1 MTDEDNDSNNGIGL
15 ITGDPKKAINKIS
28 ITMTLTMIL
37 AISYLI
43 VDSIWVAGL
52 GFNALA
58 ALGFISPL
66 FMIILG
72 LGSGLGTGATS
83 LIARCIG
90 ANDKNK
96 ANNAGMHSILLT
108 LIISIALPLFSFI
121 FLKDIL
127 LVIGAGSVLTLAN
140 DYGQIIFLGSFALLF
155 NGVGSSI
162 LRAEGD
168 MNRATYAIA
177 LSSILNMVIAPI
189 FIYTL
194 KLGISGAAIATVFS
208 SLVSCVVIF
217 YWILIKKDTYIAL
230 KLKNFSFN
238 MGIIKDILVVTLPAS
253 VEFFI
258 MSITTIIINAMLIIV
273 GGTTGVAVYTAGW
286 RIVTL
291 GMTPAMGIET
301 ALLIVAGVAFG
312 AKNYKK
318 LELSFNY
325 SIKLAVVISLV
336 LTGITYIFAPSIA
349 WLFTYSSNSAILAPS
364 IVEAIRIF
372 SLIFITIPF
381 GLASS
386 SMFQAMG
393 KGHTSLV
400 LIVIRDLILSLVAA
414 YTLGIVLHLGTNGI
428 YWGIVIGI
436 SLGSAISYLYS
447 RIFLKHFK
455 KDAVNLT
462 TN

>member
-1 MTDEDNDSNNGIGL
+1 MTNEENNSNKGIGL
-15 ITGDPKKAINKIS
+15 ITGDPKKSHKKNIPP
-28 ITMTLTMIL
+28 MMLTMLL
-37 AISYLI
+37 ALSYLI

-52 GFNALA
+52 GFDALA

-66 FMIILG
+66 FMIIFG

-90 ANDKNK
+90 AEDKDK
-96 ANNAGMHSILLT
+96 ANNAGMNSILLT
-108 LIISIALPLFSFI
+108 LIISIALPIISLL

-127 LVIGAGSVLTLAN
+127 VLIGAGSVLTLAN
-140 DYGQIIFLGSFALLF
+140 EYGQIIFLGSFALLF
-155 NGVGSSI
+155 NTSGSSI

-177 LSSILNMVIAPI
+177 ISSLLNIIIAPI

-194 KLGISGAAIATVFS
+194 KLGISGASIATVLS
-208 SLVSCVVIF
+208 SLVSCIVIL

-238 MGIIKDILVVTLPAS
+238 IGIIKDILLVTLPAT

-273 GGTTGVAVYTAGW
+273 GGTTAVAVYTAGW
-286 RIVTL
+286 RIVTI

-325 SIKLAVVISLV
+325 SIKLAV
-336 LTGITYIFAPSIA
+336 
-349 WLFTYSSNSAILAPS
+349 LF
-364 IVEAIRIF
+364 
-372 SLIFITIPF
+372 
-381 GLASS
+381 
-386 SMFQAMG
+386 Q
-393 KGHTSLV
+393 
-400 LIVIRDLILSLVAA
+400 
-414 YTLGIVLHLGTNGI
+414 
-428 YWGIVIGI
+428 
-436 SLGSAISYLYS
+436 
-447 RIFLKHFK
+447 
-455 KDAVNLT
+455 
-462 TN
+462 

>member
-1 MTDEDNDSNNGIGL
+1 MTNDNKSNKGIEL
-15 ITGDPKKAINKIS
+15 ITGDPKKAIRKLS
-28 ITMTLTMIL
+28 FPMMLTMLL
-37 AISYLI
+37 ALSYLI

-52 GFNALA
+52 GFDALA

-66 FMIILG
+66 FMIIFG

-90 ANDKNK
+90 AKDKDK

-108 LIISIALPLFSFI
+108 LIISIALPIFSFL

-127 LVIGAGSVLTLAN
+127 VLIGAGSVLTLAN
-140 DYGQIIFLGSFALLF
+140 EYGQIIFLGSFALLF
-155 NGVGSSI
+155 NTLGSSI

-177 LSSILNMVIAPI
+177 ISSLLNMIIAPI

-194 KLGISGAAIATVFS
+194 KLGISGAAIATILS
-208 SLVSCVVIF
+208 SLVSCIVIL

-238 MGIIKDILVVTLPAS
+238 ISIIKDILLVTLPAT

-258 MSITTIIINAMLIIV
+258 MSITSIIINAMLIIV
-273 GGTTGVAVYTAGW
+273 GGTTAVAVYTAGW
-286 RIVTL
+286 RIVTI

-325 SIKLAVVISLV
+325 SIKFAVLISVVLAGLI
-336 LTGITYIFAPSIA
+336 YIFAPSLA

-364 IVEAIRIF
+364 IVEFIRIF
-372 SLIFITIPF
+372 SVFLVAIPF

-386 SMFQAMG
+386 SVFQAMG

-400 LIVIRDLILSLVAA
+400 LIIIRDLILSLIVA
-414 YTLGIVLHLGTNGI
+414 YILGFVLHLGANGI

-436 SLGSAISYLYS
+436 ILGSAISYLYFK
-447 RIFLKHFK
+447 IFLKRLK
-455 KDAVNLT
+455 KDAVNL
-462 TN
+462 NIN

>member
-1 MTDEDNDSNNGIGL
+1 MTNEEKSPNKGIGL
-15 ITGDPKKAINKIS
+15 ITGDPKRAIRKIS
-28 ITMTLTMIL
+28 FPMMLTMLL
-37 AISYLI
+37 ALSYLI

-52 GFNALA
+52 GFDALA

-66 FMIILG
+66 FMIIFG
-72 LGSGLGTGATS
+72 LGNGLGTGATS

-90 ANDKNK
+90 AEDKDK

-108 LIISIALPLFSFI
+108 LIISIALPTISLL

-127 LVIGAGSVLTLAN
+127 VLIGAGSVLTLAN
-140 DYGQIIFLGSFALLF
+140 EYGQIIFIGSFALLF
-155 NGVGSSI
+155 NSLGSSI

-177 LSSILNMVIAPI
+177 ISSLLNMIIAPL

-194 KLGISGAAIATVFS
+194 KLGISGAAIATILS
-208 SLVSCVVIF
+208 SLVSCIVIL

-230 KLKNFSFN
+230 KLKNFRFN
-238 MGIIKDILVVTLPAS
+238 MGIIKDILLVTLPAT

-258 MSITTIIINAMLIIV
+258 MSITSIIINAMLIIV
-273 GGTTGVAVYTAGW
+273 GGTTAVAVYTAGW
-286 RIVTL
+286 RIVTI

-325 SIKLAVVISLV
+325 SIKLAVLISVV
-336 LTGITYIFAPSIA
+336 LAGLIYIFAPSLA

-364 IVEAIRIF
+364 IVEFIRIF
-372 SLIFITIPF
+372 SIFLVAIPF

-386 SMFQAMG
+386 SVFQAMG

-400 LIVIRDLILSLVAA
+400 LIIIRDLILSLIVA
-414 YTLGIVLHLGTNGI
+414 YLLGFVLHLGAIGI

-436 SLGSAISYLYS
+436 ILGSAISYVYFK
-447 RIFLKHFK
+447 IFLKRLK
-455 KDAVNLT
+455 NDSVNL
-462 TN
+462 NIN

>member
-15 ITGDPKKAINKIS
+15 ITGDPKRAIHKIS
-28 ITMTLTMIL
+28 FTMTLTMIL

-52 GFNALA
+52 GFKALA

-90 ANDKNK
+90 AEDKDK

-108 LIISIALPLFSFI
+108 IIISIALPLFSYI

-127 LVIGAGSVLTLAN
+127 LLIGAGSVLTLAN

-177 LSSILNMVIAPI
+177 ISSILNMVIAPI

-194 KLGISGAAIATVFS
+194 KLGISGAAIATVLS

-238 MGIIKDILVVTLPAS
+238 TGIIKDILVVTLPAS

-273 GGTTGVAVYTAGW
+273 GGTTAVAVYTAGW

-325 SIKLAVVISLV
+325 SIKLAVLISLV
-336 LTGITYIFAPSIA
+336 LTDITYIFAPSIA
-349 WLFTYSSNSAILAPS
+349 WLFTYSSNSAILAPN
-364 IVEAIRIF
+364 IVETIRIF

-400 LIVIRDLILSLVAA
+400 LIVIRDLILSLIAA
-414 YTLGIVLHLGTNGI
+414 YTLGIGLHLGTNGI

-455 KDAVNLT
+455 KDAMNLT

>member
-1 MTDEDNDSNNGIGL
+1 MTNEDNKSNKGIGL
-15 ITGDPKKAINKIS
+15 ITGDPKKAIRKLS
-28 ITMTLTMIL
+28 FPMMLTMLL
-37 AISYLI
+37 ALSYLI

-52 GFNALA
+52 GFDALA

-66 FMIILG
+66 FMIIFG
-72 LGSGLGTGATS
+72 LGSGLGTGTTS

-90 ANDKNK
+90 AKDNDK

-108 LIISIALPLFSFI
+108 LIISIVLPIISLL

-127 LVIGAGSVLTLAN
+127 VLIGAGSVLTLAN
-140 DYGQIIFLGSFALLF
+140 EYGQIIFLGSFALLF
-155 NGVGSSI
+155 NSLGSSI

-168 MNRATYAIA
+168 INRATYAIA
-177 LSSILNMVIAPI
+177 ISSLLNMIIAPI

-194 KLGISGAAIATVFS
+194 KLGISGASIATVLS
-208 SLVSCVVIF
+208 SLVSCIVIL
-217 YWILIKKDTYIAL
+217 YWILIKRDTYIAL

-238 MGIIKDILVVTLPAS
+238 IEIIKDILLVTLPAT

-273 GGTTGVAVYTAGW
+273 GGTTAVAVYTAGW
-286 RIVTL
+286 RIVTI

-325 SIKLAVVISLV
+325 AIKLAVLISIV
-336 LTGITYIFAPSIA
+336 LAGLIYIFAPSLA

-364 IVEAIRIF
+364 IVEFIRIF
-372 SLIFITIPF
+372 SVFLIAIPF

-386 SMFQAMG
+386 SVFQAMG

-400 LIVIRDLILSLVAA
+400 LIIIRDLILSLIVA
-414 YTLGIVLHLGTNGI
+414 YILGFVLHLGANGI

-436 SLGSAISYLYS
+436 ILGSVISYLYFK
-447 RIFLKHFK
+447 IFLKRLK
-455 KDAVNLT
+455 KDAVNL
-462 TN
+462 NIN

>member
-1 MTDEDNDSNNGIGL
+1 MTNEDNKSNKGIGL
-15 ITGDPKKAINKIS
+15 ITGDPKKAIRKLS
-28 ITMTLTMIL
+28 FPMMLTMLL
-37 AISYLI
+37 ALSYLI

-52 GFNALA
+52 GFDALA

-66 FMIILG
+66 FMIIFG

-90 ANDKNK
+90 AKDNDK

-108 LIISIALPLFSFI
+108 LIISIVLPIISLL

-127 LVIGAGSVLTLAN
+127 VLIGAGSVLTLAN
-140 DYGQIIFLGSFALLF
+140 EYGQIIFLGSFALLF
-155 NGVGSSI
+155 NSLGSSI
-162 LRAEGD
+162 LRTEGD

-177 LSSILNMVIAPI
+177 ISSLLNMIIAPI

-194 KLGISGAAIATVFS
+194 KLGISGAAIATVLS
-208 SLVSCVVIF
+208 SLVSCIVIL
-217 YWILIKKDTYIAL
+217 YWILIKRDTYIAL

-238 MGIIKDILVVTLPAS
+238 IEIIKDILLVTLPAT

-273 GGTTGVAVYTAGW
+273 GGTTAVAVYTAGW
-286 RIVTL
+286 RIVTI

-325 SIKLAVVISLV
+325 SIKLAV
-336 LTGITYIFAPSIA
+336 
-349 WLFTYSSNSAILAPS
+349 LF
-364 IVEAIRIF
+364 
-372 SLIFITIPF
+372 
-381 GLASS
+381 
-386 SMFQAMG
+386 Q
-393 KGHTSLV
+393 
-400 LIVIRDLILSLVAA
+400 
-414 YTLGIVLHLGTNGI
+414 
-428 YWGIVIGI
+428 
-436 SLGSAISYLYS
+436 
-447 RIFLKHFK
+447 
-455 KDAVNLT
+455 
-462 TN
+462 

>member
-1 MTDEDNDSNNGIGL
+1 MSDENNESNSRIDL
-15 ITGDPKKAINKIS
+15 LTGDPKIAIRKLS
-28 ITMTLTMIL
+28 FTVTLTMIL
-37 AISYLI
+37 ALSYLL

-66 FMIILG
+66 VMVLFG
-72 LGSGLGTGATS
+72 LGQGLGTGATS

-90 ANDKNK
+90 ANDKDK
-96 ANNAGMHSILLT
+96 ANNAGLHSVLLT
-108 LIISIALPLFSFI
+108 LIVSILLPIISIL

-127 LVIGAGSVLTLAN
+127 VLIGAVSVLTLAN

-155 NGVGSSI
+155 NSLGSSI

-177 LSSILNMVIAPI
+177 ISSILNIVIAPI

-194 KLGISGAAIATVFS
+194 KLGISGAAIATILS
-208 SLVSCVVIF
+208 SLVSCIIIL
-217 YWILIKKDTYIAL
+217 YWILVKKDTYISF
-230 KLKNFSFN
+230 KLDNFHFN
-238 MGIIKDILVVTLPAS
+238 ICIIKDILLVTLPAS

-273 GGTTGVAVYTAGW
+273 AGTTAVAVYTAGW

-291 GMTPAMGIET
+291 GMTPAMGVET
-301 ALLIVAGVAFG
+301 ALLIISGVAFG

-325 SIKLAVVISLV
+325 SIKLALLISVVLASL
-336 LTGITYIFAPSIA
+336 LYIFAPSIT
-349 WLFTYSSNSAILAPS
+349 WLFTYSSNSIILAPR
-364 IVEAIRIF
+364 IVEFIRIF
-372 SLIFITIPF
+372 CIFLIAIPF

-386 SMFQAMG
+386 SVFQAMG
-393 KGHTSLV
+393 KGTTSLV
-400 LIVIRDLILSLVAA
+400 LIIIRDLILSLISA
-414 YTLGIVLHLGTNGI
+414 YILGFIFHLGAYGI
-428 YWGIVIGI
+428 YWGIVTGI
-436 SLGSAISYLYS
+436 ILGSTY
-447 RIFLKHFK
+447 
-455 KDAVNLT
+455 
-462 TN
+462 